1 MDEKGSATDNV
12 YVERCFRIIKN
23 DKIHLERLETGNELY
38 AVCKQ
43 FINYYNERQD
53 HSSFGDVPPNK
64 VYRKV
69 A

>member
-12 YVERCFRIIKN
+12 YIERFFRTIKY
-23 DKIHLERLETGNELY
+23 DKIYLERPETGNELY

-43 FINYYNERQD
+43 FINYYNERRD
-53 HSSFGDVPPNK
+53 HSATGDVPPNK